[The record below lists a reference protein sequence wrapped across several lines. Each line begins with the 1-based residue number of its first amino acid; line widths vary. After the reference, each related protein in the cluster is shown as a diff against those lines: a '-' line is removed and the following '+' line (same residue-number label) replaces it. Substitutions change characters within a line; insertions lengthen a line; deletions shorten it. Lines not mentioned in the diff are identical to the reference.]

1 MDRKLIEL
9 IWSRAKRCCEYC
21 RMRQALQ
28 GASFHVEHIMPRAKG
43 NASHEA
49 NLAFA
54 CPSCNL
60 HKSDRIHAVDPLHG
74 GSVPLFHPR
83 RDLWR
88 EHFEWAD
95 ARLVGKTPVGR
106 ATVDVLRLNEPRR
119 IRIREAEAR
128 FGMFP
133 SHD

>member
-1 MDRKLIEL
+1 
-9 IWSRAKRCCEYC
+9 
-21 RMRQALQ
+21 
-28 GASFHVEHIMPRAKG
+28 MPRAKG
-43 NASHEA
+43 GTPHEP

-60 HKSDRIHAVDPLHG
+60 HKSDRSHAVDPLHG
-74 GSVPLFHPR
+74 SSVPLFHPR

-88 EHFEWAD
+88 EHFEWAG
-95 ARLVGKTPVGR
+95 AHLVGTTPVGR

-128 FGMFP
+128 FGLFP
-133 SHD
+133 PHD